1 MSVSSNHIIGRV
13 PGSSSVIRCEWEGLA
28 VSAVDDV
35 ITPRETQQYLAPGFI
50 DLQVNGFAG
59 VDFNDP
65 TISAEDISAAIRKMF
80 RTGVTRCFPTIITG
94 SEKRITACLRNLSS
108 AKAEFLRHGLAE
120 GHAMEAFHVE
130 GPHISPES
138 GPRGAHSLEYV
149 RAPDPDEFNR
159 WQEAADGNVRI
170 VTFSPEWDGAPQYV
184 SHLVRAG
191 VVPSIG
197 HTMAEPSAIEAAV
210 DAGASMST
218 HLGNAAHPVL
228 AKTQNY
234 IWNQLSEDRLSASF
248 IYDEIHI
255 PRDFFRSAVR
265 AKGIE
270 RSVLVTDAV
279 MPAMCLPGPYRLAEV
294 DVELRENGSVVMKDT
309 NRLAGSALRM
319 DRAISN
325 TVRSAGFSLREALTM
340 ATINPARSGRVGG
353 RHRGLV
359 PGDKAD
365 FVLFEWEKSSE
376 TMKIFETIVAGQRV
390 FQAESDGEAF

>member
-1 MSVSSNHIIGRV
+1 MSVSRNHVIGRV
-13 PGSSSVIRCEWEGLA
+13 PGNSSIIRCEWEGLA
-28 VSAVDDV
+28 VSAVDELISPPQID
-35 ITPRETQQYLAPGFI
+35 QYLVPGFI

-65 TISAEDISAAIRKMF
+65 AITTEDISRAIRKLF
-80 RTGVTRCFPTIITG
+80 RTGVTRFFPTIITT
-94 SEKRITACLRNLSS
+94 SEERIVACLRNLS
-108 AKAEFLRHGLAE
+108 AARAEFLRAGLPE
-120 GHAMEAFHVE
+120 GHAMGAFHVE

-149 RAPDPDEFNR
+149 RAPDPEEFDR

-170 VTFSPEWDGAPQYV
+170 VTFSPEWEESPAYV
-184 SHLVRAG
+184 THLVRSG

-197 HTMAEPSAIEAAV
+197 HTKADGAAIQAAV

-228 AKTQNY
+228 PKTQNY
-234 IWNQLSEDRLSASF
+234 IWHQLSDDRLAASF

-279 MPAMCLPGPYRLAEV
+279 MPAMCLPGPYRLSEV
-294 DVELRENGSVVMKDT
+294 DVELLDNGSVVMRGQ

-319 DRAISN
+319 DRAVSN
-325 TVRSAGFSLREALTM
+325 TVRSAGFSLRDAVTM
-340 ATINPARSGRVGG
+340 ATVNPARSGRVGG
-353 RHRGLV
+353 RQRGLT
-359 PGDKAD
+359 PGEKAD
-365 FVLFEWEKSSE
+365 FVLFKWNKTAE
-376 TMKIFETIVAGQRV
+376 TVEISETIVAGQRV
-390 FQAESDGEAF
+390 FVTEVEG

>member
-1 MSVSSNHIIGRV
+1 LIS
-13 PGSSSVIRCEWEGLA
+13 PPE
-28 VSAVDDV
+28 VD
-35 ITPRETQQYLAPGFI
+35 QYLIPGFI

-65 TISAEDISAAIRKMF
+65 TISTEDISRAIRKLF
-80 RTGVTRCFPTIITG
+80 RTGVTRFFPTIITAP
-94 SEKRITACLRNLSS
+94 EERIVACLRTLNAARS
-108 AKAEFLRHGLAE
+108 EFLRSGLPE

-138 GPRGAHSLEYV
+138 GPRGAHSLEHV

-159 WQEAADGNVRI
+159 WQDAADGNVRI
-170 VTFSPEWDGAPQYV
+170 ITFSPEWDGAPQYV
-184 SHLVRAG
+184 THLVRSG

-197 HTMAEPSAIEAAV
+197 HTKAEGTAIEAVV

-228 AKTQNY
+228 PKTQNY
-234 IWNQLSEDRLSASF
+234 IWHQLSDDRLAASF

-279 MPAMCLPGPYRLAEV
+279 MPAMCLPGPYRLGEV
-294 DVELRENGSVVMKDT
+294 DVELLDNGSVVMRGQ
-309 NRLAGSALRM
+309 NRPAGSALRM
-319 DRAISN
+319 DCAVSN
-325 TVRSAGFSLREALTM
+325 TVRSAGFSLRDAVTM
-340 ATINPARSGRVGG
+340 ATVNPARSGRIGG
-353 RHRGLV
+353 RQRGLT
-359 PGDKAD
+359 PGEKAD
-365 FVLFEWEKSSE
+365 FVLFEWDKAAE
-376 TMKIFETIVAGQRV
+376 TVRISETIVAGQRV
-390 FQAESDGEAF
+390 FAAENEG